1 MVDEILKKKTTSPGL
16 FTHWARPRWL
26 RMYDYNYEYG
36 ESYYRNQVRYVST
49 SKYSSESSSSVD
61 TRRAYLARRR
71 AQSPPRAKSF
81 IERWAEEPFYGRG
94 FSRARSEVRASAASN
109 YASDSLLSQIR
120 STRESSAA
128 VQKQSQSIQEQIRQ
142 RRARSVEAIAAAAND
157 AYYASDDCLMRSNA
171 LNARSSSVARSV
183 RAQSVAAELDSS
195 YSRQV
200 RASSVSRSRREQ
212 SYSAELD
219 SSSSYSRQV
228 REGSV
233 SRSRREQ
240 SYSSEADSQSA
251 YSRQAREGS
260 LTRSTLA
267 VNDSNVLVG
276 TTLDN
281 SINYEYPRQ
290 HLVCTEKCPLFS
302 NPEHHRRFV
311 IGNRFLDAA
320 ALGGFD
326 VLYDPAVYKKTR
338 SLLQRFSQERQ
349 IEPTIYESSR
359 ETESQSRQLSQSS
372 TQSRSR
378 IAYKTIY

>member
-1 MVDEILKKKTTSPGL
+1 MADVLLSKKKTTSTPGQ

-36 ESYYRNQVRYVST
+36 ESYYRNQVRYLST
-49 SKYSSESSSSVD
+49 SKVSSNSSYTDS
-61 TRRAYLARRR
+61 RRAYLARRS
-71 AQSPPRAKSF
+71 AEAPPRAKSF

-94 FSRARSEVRASAASN
+94 FSRARSEIRASAASN
-109 YASDSLLSQIR
+109 YASDNLLSQIR

-128 VQKQSQSIQEQIRQ
+128 VQKMSQNIQEQMRE
-142 RRARSVEAIAAAAND
+142 RRARSVEAISAAAND
-157 AYYASDDCLMRSNA
+157 AYYASDDCLMRSTA
-171 LNARSSSVARSV
+171 LRSSSVARSV
-183 RAQSVAAELDSS
+183 RAQSVAAEIDSS
-195 YSRQV
+195 YSREV
-200 RASSVSRSRREQ
+200 RASSVARSRREQ
-212 SYSAELD
+212 SYAAELD
-219 SSSSYSRQV
+219 SSSSYSRQL

-233 SRSRREQ
+233 ARSRREQ
-240 SYSSEADSQSA
+240 SYSSELDSQSA

-267 VNDSNVLVG
+267 VDDSNTLVG
-276 TTLDN
+276 KSLDN
-281 SINYEYPRQ
+281 TISYEYPRQ